1 MQFLLFFRNTILRLL
16 PNLVKITLIDNEEE
30 SFDERK
36 KGLFLDVFDF
46 MIRMD
51 ESKLSKKMIES
62 LIDAGAFDEFELSR
76 STIKKNL
83 DMMSDYGN
91 FRNSLNIEEKPI
103 LTIYKDSPIDKLNQ
117 EKNVLGIYLSM
128 HPIELMKDKLK
139 IQYVNVSSLYDWVG
153 QNVNIIIQLQR
164 VKNITDRKGNEMC
177 FIEGFDESGSVD
189 GVVFASRFKS
199 VAIALKK
206 GNICLIHGKVD
217 LKDKLSI
224 IVDKA
229 RVIE

>member
-1 MQFLLFFRNTILRLL
+1 MNQ
-16 PNLVKITLIDNEEE
+16 
-30 SFDERK
+30 S
-36 KGLFLDVFDF
+36 
-46 MIRMD
+46 
-51 ESKLSKKMIES
+51 
-62 LIDAGAFDEFELSR
+62 
-76 STIKKNL
+76 
-83 DMMSDYGN
+83 
-91 FRNSLNIEEKPI
+91 
-103 LTIYKDSPIDKLNQ
+103 SPIDKLNQ

>member
-1 MQFLLFFRNTILRLL
+1 
-16 PNLVKITLIDNEEE
+16 
-30 SFDERK
+30 
-36 KGLFLDVFDF
+36 
-46 MIRMD
+46 
-51 ESKLSKKMIES
+51 
-62 LIDAGAFDEFELSR
+62 
-76 STIKKNL
+76 
-83 DMMSDYGN
+83 
-91 FRNSLNIEEKPI
+91 
-103 LTIYKDSPIDKLNQ
+103 
-117 EKNVLGIYLSM
+117 
-128 HPIELMKDKLK
+128 MKDKLK

>member
-1 MQFLLFFRNTILRLL
+1 M
-16 PNLVKITLIDNEEE
+16 NLSVKYIHT
-30 SFDERK
+30 
-36 KGLFLDVFDF
+36 
-46 MIRMD
+46 
-51 ESKLSKKMIES
+51 
-62 LIDAGAFDEFELSR
+62 
-76 STIKKNL
+76 
-83 DMMSDYGN
+83 

-177 FIEGFDESGSVD
+177 FRRI
-189 GVVFASRFKS
+189 
-199 VAIALKK
+199 
-206 GNICLIHGKVD
+206 
-217 LKDKLSI
+217 
-224 IVDKA
+224 
-229 RVIE
+229 